1 MDIVLACF
9 FHVAWD
15 SYRYHGTGIV
25 IAARAVYRA
34 GKAMAV
40 FSHSPKPAQYAVV
53 PTESRA
59 DP

>member
-1 MDIVLACF
+1 M
-9 FHVAWD
+9 
-15 SYRYHGTGIV
+15 GIV

-40 FSHSPKPAQYAVV
+40 SLHSPKPAQYVVV